1 MELPVSPGASPR
13 VTENQD
19 VKKYR
24 ELRLEDQDQ
33 NLLIFLKYFSNHTY
47 IIINTG
53 FCLFVVF
60 VFKARF
66 GLGQRSQEGCL
77 GSPRGG

>member
-24 ELRLEDQDQ
+24 ELRLEVQER
-33 NLLIFLKYFSNHTY
+33 LLE
-47 IIINTG
+47 
-53 FCLFVVF
+53 
-60 VFKARF
+60 
-66 GLGQRSQEGCL
+66 RSCISFERDG
-77 GSPRGG
+77 

>member
-24 ELRLEDQDQ
+24 ELRLEDRER
-33 NLLIFLKYFSNHTY
+33 LLE
-47 IIINTG
+47 
-53 FCLFVVF
+53 
-60 VFKARF
+60 
-66 GLGQRSQEGCL
+66 RSRISFERD
-77 GSPRGG
+77 S